1 MSNIYRRAT
10 TKRFFRTI
18 IYSIVLVIF
27 FSGLSRAA
35 DPWKALQD
43 QYGPDTSLPKAPEK
57 KKTASDPW
65 EKLWVVCLPFTEE
78 AESAALNSPE
88 AGRQIASYLHR
99 ALLPY
104 VDTIDEAAV
113 KFNIPEEI
121 IGAVIMVESGGDADA
136 RANTSSAK
144 GLMQT
149 ISGTFRDA
157 RNGLLSQGVFINNN
171 PFDPYASIM
180 AGSWYL
186 DRMFETASDDGKH
199 GLFSR
204 QDLFSWRFPVEYY
217 YAGPK
222 NGRKGQNVVIM
233 YAGGRRVVIDK
244 AAYSR
249 KVLHWARIMKM
260 QS

>member
-1 MSNIYRRAT
+1 MRNRNNKPTI
-10 TKRFFRTI
+10 KRFFRTI

-43 QYGPDTSLPKAPEK
+43 KYGSDIMPTALEK
-57 KKTASDPW
+57 KKKTTPDPW
-65 EKLWVVCLPFTEE
+65 EKLRVVCMPFTEE
-78 AESAALNSPE
+78 VEAAALSDPE

-104 VDTIDEAAV
+104 VGIIDEAAM
-113 KFNIPEEI
+113 KFDVPEEI
-121 IGAVIMVESGGDADA
+121 IGAVIMVESGGDANASAD
-136 RANTSSAK
+136 TSSAK

-157 RNGLLSQGVFINNN
+157 RNGLLSRDVFIKNN
-171 PFDPYASIM
+171 PFDAYASIM

-186 DRMFETASDDGKH
+186 DRMFAAASDDGKL
-199 GLFSR
+199 GLLSR

-217 YAGPK
+217 YAGPT

-249 KVLHWARIMKM
+249 KVLRWAGIMKM